1 MTKKQ
6 KQPLFLKG
14 YETNPQGKRVPIY
27 TTVEPVV
34 PYHVIEGAS
43 GSEERKESEMN
54 WIKRKTQVRL
64 TEEPYP
70 TTEVEC
76 EECEQVW
83 DDTEDPTCH
92 CEETE
97 EEKKDENGN

>member
-1 MTKKQ
+1 
-6 KQPLFLKG
+6 
-14 YETNPQGKRVPIY
+14 
-27 TTVEPVV
+27 
-34 PYHVIEGAS
+34 
-43 GSEERKESEMN
+43 MN
-54 WIKRKTQVRL
+54 WIRRKTQVRL

-97 EEKKDENGN
+97 EEKKDENGNSI

>member
-1 MTKKQ
+1 MTKRQ

-43 GSEERKESEMN
+43 GSLPGARKKESETWVRN
-54 WIKRKTQVRL
+54 ATQVRL

-70 TTEVEC
+70 TAEVEC
-76 EECEQVW
+76 RECEQVW
-83 DDTEDPTCH
+83 EDTEDPTCI
-92 CEETE
+92 CEEE
-97 EEKKDENGN
+97 EE